1 MPLLN
6 PDVSKSRVAV
16 HLLIV
21 VAVGGGV
28 LYTIHDQ
35 IGLFTSVSRLKAFIL
50 SFGVFA
56 PVVFIALQALQ
67 VVVAPI
73 PGQVMG
79 FASGYIF
86 GGYWGTLYSI
96 IGITLGSFVA
106 FVIARR
112 VGRAYVERVV
122 DPDIV
127 ERFDSMIDERGVMAV
142 FVLFL
147 IPGLPDDAICFI
159 AGLSLIRIRT
169 LVVLAFVGRL
179 PAFLIVNVAGGE
191 LAESRIE
198 SMVGLLVLLVALS
211 VLGYRYQEQILSLG
225 RSR

>member
-1 MPLLN
+1 M
-6 PDVSKSRVAV
+6 SKSRVAV

>member
-1 MPLLN
+1 M
-6 PDVSKSRVAV
+6 SKSRVAV

-21 VAVGGGV
+21 VTVGGVV

-35 IGLFTSVSRLKAFIL
+35 VGLFTNISRLKAFIL

-112 VGRAYVERVV
+112 VGRTYVERVV
-122 DPDIV
+122 DPGIV
-127 ERFDSMIDERGVMAV
+127 ERFDSMIDERGVVAV
-142 FVLFL
+142 FILFL

-211 VLGYRYQEQILSLG
+211 VLGYRYQEWILSLG